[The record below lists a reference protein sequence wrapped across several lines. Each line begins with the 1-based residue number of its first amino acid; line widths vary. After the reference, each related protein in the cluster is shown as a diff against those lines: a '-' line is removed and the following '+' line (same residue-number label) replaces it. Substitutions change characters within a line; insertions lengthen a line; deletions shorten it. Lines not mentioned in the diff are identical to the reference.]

1 MCRPTDAKVVA
12 DAKAAAAPKS
22 TWKKRLALVAAGA
35 AVYFSRARSHAP
47 TPWTPSAKVA
57 LPAVEAELEMLSNVP
72 RFVWWKR
79 DGGLRLESVMTVR
92 MLNKK
97 PLPLKMRGANF
108 TNLFAMESSS
118 SGSQSPS
125 PSGGGG
131 GGRQLYEA
139 GWQSLGNFTIPP
151 FGEVTLPS
159 RYVLDDLRPSM
170 VVALLADAFWKRE
183 VVIHQA
189 GTLQL
194 SPFGSVEAKCELT
207 IPVPPPKILK
217 NRCRIRAL

>member
-151 FGEVTLPS
+151 FGEVTS
-159 RYVLDDLRPSM
+159 RYYSSTGRRRARASGREMAAAAREELIGRSPSYTQRW
-170 VVALLADAFWKRE
+170 A
-183 VVIHQA
+183 HT
-189 GTLQL
+189 TL
-194 SPFGSVEAKCELT
+194 SCGPAA
-207 IPVPPPKILK
+207 
-217 NRCRIRAL
+217 R